1 MYLRTG
7 WWHLCYFRPKE
18 QRGML
23 AFFSCRV
30 MSVLE
35 AWDVGSSVTCTMEV
49 NTYRYQV
56 PGVKV
61 HAPVKSGFPL
71 NYISSKCL
79 CSSRAVGVWCCA
91 ASFTSFQH
99 VHVIAVV
106 VVACMP
112 SSRVKSFH
120 DEDVN
125 WEPWSV
131 VSSAGDPNRDI
142 QPAVRALTQVSV
154 SMFGMG
160 YASGHREKRSTAVNK

>member
-1 MYLRTG
+1 
-7 WWHLCYFRPKE
+7 
-18 QRGML
+18 ML

-106 VVACMP
+106 VVACRWT
-112 SSRVKSFH
+112 SL
-120 DEDVN
+120 
-125 WEPWSV
+125 
-131 VSSAGDPNRDI
+131 
-142 QPAVRALTQVSV
+142 PAVPLFLRRATPKESFLKWLWA
-154 SMFGMG
+154 GC
-160 YASGHREKRSTAVNK
+160 ASTI